1 MKLFLVNS
9 IRTNNFNDKEMMAKI
24 KTMWEESYR
33 NLEQYHNSIYGVYY
47 DYESNYKGDYS
58 LSVAIED
65 RYGETFIG
73 IPKNEKYEI
82 FKVDTSDELG
92 VVNTW
97 KRIWEQEE
105 AGLLDRAYTYDFEK
119 YLPNGEIEIHI
130 AIK

>member
-9 IRTNNFNDKEMMAKI
+9 IRTNNFNDKEMMGKI
-24 KTMWEESYR
+24 KTMWEEAYR
-33 NLEQYHNSIYGVYY
+33 NLEQHQSSIYGVYY

-58 LSVAIED
+58 LSVAIGD
-65 RYGETFIG
+65 RYGQSFIE
-73 IPKNEKYEI
+73 IPKNEKYKI

-92 VVNTW
+92 VVKTW
-97 KRIWEQEE
+97 KRIWELEE
-105 AGLLDRAYTYDFEK
+105 AGLLERVYTYDFEK